1 MKARR
6 PFRPAAESSQ
16 PRRTKA
22 PCDGPSPRSVGLVC
36 RLGLRLERD
45 NGGAHDLTPSIS
57 ASASA
62 NLPGSRIIESP
73 LVGVAVRFHPV
84 AGTRALRR
92 HRGVAHSPAKIM
104 REQMNCYAVMTISD
118 AILDDSSRQNIACK
132 TFGAQVL
139 SLLSMLDSVSS
150 NPASICNPTRLHSTH
165 LRSRSVRP
173 S

>member
-1 MKARR
+1 MSGTDVVRTKPSLFEKGHAKMGGRQKGSKNRFASSGWHARS
-6 PFRPAAESSQ
+6 PAA
-16 PRRTKA
+16 PRR
-22 PCDGPSPRSVGLVC
+22 
-36 RLGLRLERD
+36 
-45 NGGAHDLTPSIS
+45 
-57 ASASA
+57 
-62 NLPGSRIIESP
+62 
-73 LVGVAVRFHPV
+73 
-84 AGTRALRR
+84 RALR
-92 HRGVAHSPAKIM
+92 GQDM
-104 REQMNCYAVMTISD
+104 REQMNMNCYAVMTISD